1 MHVNNIDWHITP
13 FRSNEWYEIWRPAL
27 DRALAHGA
35 STCYLTRNI
44 DDPAP
49 LPAGLGLGGQVG
61 LRQLLGIRRAGRTS
75 PGSPRLLPQA
85 ALPGLALPHRRG
97 SARPQRHL
105 TKEGNADRSG
115 RLRAVAGTASF
126 FVVAPG
132 VVAGLVPWLITGWE
146 VEERLPAALRVLG
159 VIWAGVAVIA
169 LVHSFA
175 RFALEGLGT
184 PSPTAPT
191 RHLVVGGLYRHVR
204 NPMYVAVLT
213 IIGGQ
218 ALLFG
223 SLALVGYAAVLGAAF
238 ATFVRF
244 YEEPKMLATYGT
256 GYERYR
262 EAVPGW
268 IPRLRPW
275 REP

>member
-1 MHVNNIDWHITP
+1 M
-13 FRSNEWYEIWRPAL
+13 
-27 DRALAHGA
+27 
-35 STCYLTRNI
+35 
-44 DDPAP
+44 
-49 LPAGLGLGGQVG
+49 
-61 LRQLLGIRRAGRTS
+61 
-75 PGSPRLLPQA
+75 
-85 ALPGLALPHRRG
+85 
-97 SARPQRHL
+97 
-105 TKEGNADRSG
+105 
-115 RLRAVAGTASF
+115 
-126 FVVAPG
+126 
-132 VVAGLVPWLITGWE
+132 PWLITGWE
-146 VEERLPAALRVLG
+146 VEERLPAGLRVIG
-159 VIWAGVAVIA
+159 VLCVSVAMIA
-169 LVHSFA
+169 LLSSFA

-204 NPMYVAVLT
+204 NPMYLAVLA

-223 SLALVGYAAVLGAAF
+223 SLALGAYAAVIGFAF
-238 ATFVRF
+238 ATFVHF

-256 GYERYR
+256 EYERFR